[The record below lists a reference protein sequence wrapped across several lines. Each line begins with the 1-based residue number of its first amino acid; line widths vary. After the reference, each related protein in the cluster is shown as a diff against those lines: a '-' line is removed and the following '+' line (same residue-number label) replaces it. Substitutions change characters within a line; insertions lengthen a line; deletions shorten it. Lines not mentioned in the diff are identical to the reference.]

1 MKSTLLLYRTLTPL
15 HIGVGQAAGVVD
27 LPIMREKATNWPIIP
42 GSSLKGVLRDKA
54 RARAAEKI
62 TEGDWGQ
69 KLVQADSG
77 EELKK
82 VYGTINQQ
90 GGGFAGSLSVTD
102 LRCLFFP
109 VRSFAGTFAY
119 VCSPLSIQRLMEL
132 YKLATGTDLVPG
144 WADQGLGVNECRLTK
159 DSKLESNGSLILEDI
174 DLKIEGGSR
183 ASLDVIAHKVAP
195 LISPDHSHRV
205 AERIVQVPDTIFTFL
220 TESATEI
227 VTHVSLEMESKTAKE
242 GFLRQDESVPAE
254 AVFAGLAVN
263 LTGSA
268 DVAKE
273 IADLDNALLQL
284 GGKASTGLG
293 LGLLRTVSR

>member
-54 RARAAEKI
+54 RAKAAEKI
-62 TEGDWGQ
+62 SEGDWAH
-69 KLVQADSG
+69 KLAQADSG
-77 EELKK
+77 EDLKK

-109 VRSFAGTFAY
+109 VRSFSGTFAY

-144 WADQGLGVNECRLTK
+144 WTDDGLGDVCRLTTS
-159 DSKLESNGSLILEDI
+159 SKLESNGIVILEDL
-174 DLKIEGGSR
+174 DLNVDGGSR
-183 ASLDVIAHKVAP
+183 DRLDAVADKVAS
-195 LISPDHSHRV
+195 LISPDHPHRV
-205 AERIVQVPDTIFTFL
+205 VERIVQVPDTAFTFL

-227 VTHVSLEMESKTAKE
+227 VTHVSLEMESKTAKD

-263 LTGSA
+263 LTGSS
-268 DVAKE
+268 DVEKE
-273 IADLDNALLQL
+273 ISGLDNALLQL

-293 LGLLRTVSR
+293 LGLLRTVSK